1 MDLILYKN
9 EGRLFDFIPSN
20 IHILPEAFTYNGKL
34 GGLRKRVQGILSGY
48 LLKARIENLRI
59 KKRGMSQ
66 QILYDFHVNQLSRKI
81 DGHYDI
87 AIGFLEGWADRYIAS
102 TVDAKAMDLPETERI
117 KMGEKA
123 KHFVVKE
130 KNPEKQCKKILELIG
145 RLE

>member
-20 IHILPEAFTYNGKL
+20 IHILPEAFTCNGKL

-66 QILYDFHVNQLSRKI
+66 QILYDFQVNQLSRKI

-102 TVDAKAMDLPETERI
+102 RVDADI
-117 KMGEKA
+117 KVGWLY
-123 KHFVVKE
+123 VVR
-130 KNPEKQCKKILELIG
+130 NSNV
-145 RLE
+145 RL